1 MSDCGANM
9 FVGRIQQ
16 RKRHTDHFGKRQHF
30 GVFRIKKT
38 KVASLTVLK
47 HFSFNMTHFVCFW
60 RVVWQG
66 TARCAMR
73 RIGRAV

>member
-1 MSDCGANM
+1 MIWNRFRSIDPVPPGLLSQ
-9 FVGRIQQ
+9 VSGP
-16 RKRHTDHFGKRQHF
+16 RHTQKAAPHPGCLSL
-30 GVFRIKKT
+30 GT
-38 KVASLTVLK
+38 KPDLK

-66 TARCAMR
+66 TARSAMR

>member
-1 MSDCGANM
+1 M
-9 FVGRIQQ
+9 
-16 RKRHTDHFGKRQHF
+16 TGKRRPDMNRAAF
-30 GVFRIKKT
+30 
-38 KVASLTVLK
+38 LLK
-47 HFSFNMTHFVCFW
+47 HFSFNMTHFVYFW